1 MEKENKNK
9 ITWKQDLQAEEE
21 RKEECLPSFG
31 SGKRLSNAVVVMYSL
46 NLTLVYLEC
55 PAEASVLQTL
65 VVVEGLM
72 LAYCKMFNTSD

>member
-1 MEKENKNK
+1 M
-9 ITWKQDLQAEEE
+9 QAEEE

-31 SGKRLSNAVVVMYSL
+31 SGKRLSNVVMYSL